1 MSNEKIYQIALALI
15 PGVGNILIKQLISYC
30 GSAAAVFKSKKHHLS
45 KIPGIGTVNAS
56 TICKAKTFEK
66 AEEILKNAEN
76 KGIAVYFYTDKCYP
90 KNLKQIYDAPAV
102 VYVKGPADLN
112 REKIVGI
119 VGTRNATS
127 YGKEITEKIISGL
140 KKHNPLIV
148 SGLAY
153 GIDIHAHR
161 QALKANIP
169 TLGIMANGLDIIYP
183 SHHKSTVN
191 EMMAQQGG
199 LLSEY
204 ATGIKPDPHN
214 FPARNRIIAGISDV
228 LIIVEAARQ
237 GGALITANIAD
248 SYNKDIFAVP
258 GNITNQYSEGCNLL
272 IRNHKANIF
281 TQVGDLEKHM
291 AWDMPAAPKTG
302 SDSWKNHELRCTD
315 EELKIV
321 QTIKQQKSGMLID
334 DISFKTQLP
343 INRVA
348 NLLLQMEFKGII
360 KALPGKK
367 FVLV

>member
-1 MSNEKIYQIALALI
+1 MPNEKICQIALTLI
-15 PGVGNILIKQLISYC
+15 PGVGNILIKQLVSYC
-30 GSAAAVFKSKKHHLS
+30 GSAEAVFKSKKHLLS
-45 KIPGIGTVNAS
+45 KIPGIGIVHANTIRNAN
-56 TICKAKTFEK
+56 TFDQ
-66 AEEILKNAEN
+66 AEQTLKNAEN
-76 KGIAVYFYTDKCYP
+76 KGIAVYFYTEKNYP
-90 KNLKQIYDAPAV
+90 HNLKQIYNAPSV
-102 VYVKGPADLN
+102 VYVKGQADLN

-127 YGKEITEKIISGL
+127 YGKEITASIISGL
-140 KKHNPLIV
+140 RRHKPLIV

-161 QALKANIP
+161 QALKANLP
-169 TLGIMANGLDIIYP
+169 TLGIMASGLDIIYP

-191 EMMAQQGG
+191 EMITQQGG

-204 ATGIKPDPHN
+204 AVGVKLDPHN

-248 SYNKDIFAVP
+248 TYNKDIFAVP

-272 IRNHKANIF
+272 IRHHKANIF
-281 TQVGDLEKHM
+281 TQIADLEKHM
-291 AWDMPAAPKTG
+291 GWDMPNAPKTG
-302 SDSWKNHELRCTD
+302 SDRFKNHELRCTD

-321 QTIKQQKSGMLID
+321 EIIKLKSAGMLID
-334 DISFKTQLP
+334 EISFKTQLP
-343 INRVA
+343 INRIA
-348 NLLLQMEFKGII
+348 NLLLQMEFKGIV

-367 FVLV
+367 FILI